1 MEALEILLLLLAFQ
15 VDLLLFILQIFVDP
29 LLFGLL
35 SLNLPVEPLN
45 LGVVLS
51 VFLVQSLLR
60 VSLLLLYLLLLVF
73 DLLDQLVLVVL
84 LDQDLLR
91 RLDGWHAL
99 QLLLGDWVVVFN
111 AQTRQHS
118 IKANREEL
126 VVVVAQPH
134 ALNLLAVDLHLQCL
148 FNEVLAW
155 VSIVAENLDWARPL
169 RL

>member
-1 MEALEILLLLLAFQ
+1 MEALEVLLLFLAFQ
-15 VDLLLFILQIFVDP
+15 VDLLLFILQIFVNP

-35 SLNLPVEPLN
+35 PLNLPVEPLN
-45 LGVVLS
+45 LGIVLS

-111 AQTRQHS
+111 A
-118 IKANREEL
+118 
-126 VVVVAQPH
+126 
-134 ALNLLAVDLHLQCL
+134 
-148 FNEVLAW
+148 
-155 VSIVAENLDWARPL
+155 
-169 RL
+169 